1 MYRLLKALF
10 TLLGLLALIAVGA
23 VIVLFQRGVLDA
35 DKVANFLKFSPV
47 ASGAVPVVSDL
58 EIQTN
63 FARLKAHKI
72 SLPALSSTFENG
84 GGAIV
89 EVPGGILVASRQ
101 GRFYVV
107 NPKDQTP
114 TVYELPTRIDINQ
127 AGFEAYAEAQGYAIR
142 PGTNVGYAG
151 LGMRLHDLLLTAD
164 GKQLLA
170 SHTIWNDVQH
180 CATLRVEIADFEMRD
195 ALPQIGTWRQVFGSK
210 PCLELSGYKA
220 KPFAGHQAGGRL
232 VERAPGKILLTIGD
246 FKNDGV
252 KRDVSVADANVDYGK
267 VHEIDLSTATSRVI
281 TTGHRNS
288 QGLTIADD
296 GVIWETE
303 HGPTGGD
310 EVNVI
315 VEGRDYGWPR
325 VTLGQDCHGCDWQV
339 EGRHDG
345 YTMPAF
351 SFVPSIGISNI
362 IQSKGFVPNWEG
374 DLLVASMA
382 GQALHHLRLDGQ
394 RIVYD
399 EPIAMGDRLRDM
411 IRLQDG
417 TVALWMDSGQLVM
430 LTQDEEKTVS
440 ETLAHALS
448 PAAQDLVTQCK
459 SCHALDA
466 GIPPQGKISL
476 WAVAGR
482 TRGGTAFPGYSN
494 AMKAAGGTWTAE
506 NLDTYLANPQAAIP
520 GTVMAFEGVVDAA
533 TRKELVDFLQKL
545 Q

>member
-1 MYRLLKALF
+1 MYRLLTSLF
-10 TLLGLLALIAVGA
+10 ALLGLLALIAGGV
-23 VIVLFQRGVLDA
+23 VVVLFQRGVLDA

-47 ASGAVPVVSDL
+47 VTGSGPVVSDL

-72 SLPALSSTFENG
+72 SLAALSATFENG

-89 EVPGGILVASRQ
+89 EVPGGVLVASRQ

-107 NPKDQTP
+107 DQRDPTP
-114 TVYELPTRIDINQ
+114 TLHELPARIDINQ
-127 AGFEAYAEAQGYAIR
+127 TGFESYAEAQGYAVR

-164 GKQLLA
+164 GRQLLA
-170 SHTIWNDVQH
+170 SHTIWNDTQH
-180 CATLRVEIADFEMRD
+180 CATLRVEIADFAMQD
-195 ALPQIGTWRQVFGSK
+195 GLPQIGAWHLVFESK
-210 PCLELSGYKA
+210 PCLKLSGYKS

-232 VERAPGKILLTIGD
+232 VERTPGKILLTIGD

-252 KRDVSVADANVDYGK
+252 KRDVSVSDSAVDYGK
-267 VHEIDLSTATSRVI
+267 IHEIDLATSTSRVV
-281 TTGHRNS
+281 TTGHRNP
-288 QGLTIADD
+288 QGLTITDD
-296 GVIWETE
+296 GTIWETE

-351 SFVPSIGISNI
+351 SFVPSIGISNV

-382 GQALHHLRLDGQ
+382 GQTLHHLRLDGQ

-417 TVALWMDSGQLVM
+417 TVALWTDSGQLVI

-440 ETLAHALS
+440 ETLAVTLT

-482 TRGGTAFPGYSN
+482 ARGRTAFPGYSD
-494 AMKAAGGTWTAE
+494 AMKAAAGNWTAE
-506 NLDTYLANPQAAIP
+506 NLDIYLANPQAAIP
-520 GTVMAFEGVVDAA
+520 GTAMGFAGVADPA